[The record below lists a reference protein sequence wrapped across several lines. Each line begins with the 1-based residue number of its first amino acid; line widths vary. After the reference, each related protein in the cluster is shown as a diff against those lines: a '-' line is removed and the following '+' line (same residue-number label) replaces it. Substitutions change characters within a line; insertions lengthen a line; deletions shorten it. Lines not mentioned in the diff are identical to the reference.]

1 MFEECRSEVYLEHIK
16 RRRAEVAVGSQAASR
31 FATALRNVVVPMGTN
46 GKPATYDIPISAAL
60 QTTCLSEC
68 EMETQPVGQKSKL
81 IPLAIAAFNT
91 EHFLKSDDV
100 CIDMLEH
107 IEDSFGTDT
116 AIQPTILMNVV
127 GCDAQNVMGPFHE
140 T

>member
-1 MFEECRSEVYLEHIK
+1 MRNGNPT
-16 RRRAEVAVGSQAASR
+16 RRPEIEG
-31 FATALRNVVVPMGTN
+31 
-46 GKPATYDIPISAAL
+46 
-60 QTTCLSEC
+60 
-68 EMETQPVGQKSKL
+68 L

-107 IEDSFGTDT
+107 IEDSFRTDT
-116 AIQPTILMNVV
+116 AIEPTTLMNVV
-127 GCDAQNVMGPFHE
+127 GCDAQ